1 MKKATK
7 NTEIKKKPG
16 ILVQKA
22 QAKRTSTKI
31 AVVLPSKT
39 TGFAPIPNKS

>member
-7 NTEIKKKPG
+7 IPKSKKPG
-16 ILVQKA
+16 ILVQTA

-39 TGFAPIPNKS
+39 TGFAPTPNKS